1 MTPLLSAHN
10 IGYRVGNAQL
20 LEEVNVDVAGGELVA
35 VIGPNGAGKSTLVS
49 VLAGDLKPS
58 AGSVEIGGTDITTI
72 DGAELARMRAALG
85 QGRTPGI
92 PFSVAE
98 VVAMGDRSSGNGG
111 TSVVAEAM
119 AAMDVADLADRIVG
133 SLSGGEHTRVELAR
147 ILVQDTEVILLDEPL
162 AALDIAHEERVMRH
176 LRSVAES
183 GRGVLAVLHDLNAA
197 AAHAHRFVLLGAGRV
212 VADGS
217 ADEVL
222 DAALLSDVYGHP
234 MSVNRVDG
242 RLVVLPRD

>member
-1 MTPLLSAHN
+1 MTALLSARG
-10 IGYRVGNAQL
+10 IDYRVGNAQL
-20 LEEVNVDVAGGELVA
+20 LAAVDVTVAGGELVA
-35 VIGPNGAGKSTLVS
+35 VIGPNGAGKSTLVG
-49 VLAGDLKPS
+49 VLAGDLRPS
-58 AGSVEIGGTDITTI
+58 AGSVQIGGTDIATI
-72 DGAELARMRAALG
+72 DGAELARLRAALG
-85 QGRTPGI
+85 QGRTAGI

-98 VVAMGDRSSGNGG
+98 VVGMGNRRPAGG
-111 TSVVAEAM
+111 PSAVADAM

-183 GRGVLAVLHDLNAA
+183 GRGVLAVIHDLNAA
-197 AAHAHRFVLLGAGRV
+197 AAHAHRFVLLAGGRV
-212 VADGS
+212 AAAGP

-222 DAALLSDVYGHP
+222 NAALLSEVYRYP
-234 MSVNRVDG
+234 MTVSRVEG